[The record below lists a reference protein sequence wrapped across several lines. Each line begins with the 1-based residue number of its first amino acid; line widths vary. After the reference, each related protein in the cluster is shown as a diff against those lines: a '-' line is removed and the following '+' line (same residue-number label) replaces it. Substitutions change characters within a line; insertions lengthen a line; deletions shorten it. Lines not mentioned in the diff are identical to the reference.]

1 MTECEL
7 PNWDRIIE
15 RHANR
20 VFRVALRILGSVQD
34 AEDVSQDVFTE
45 AFQLHSAGPVQSWI
59 GLLVRLAT
67 LRSLDRLRR
76 KKSSVE
82 LHECDG
88 VSITEPFEE
97 AVAKELAHWLRK
109 AVPQLP
115 DQQATVF
122 IMFHYEQISR
132 EDISATLGIS
142 PESVST
148 ALYKARQHLG
158 SQLVTFNKGH
168 SK

>member
-1 MTECEL
+1 MTEL

-45 AFQLHSAGPVQSWI
+45 AFQLHNAGPVQSWI
-59 GLLVRLAT
+59 GMLVRLAT

-109 AVPQLP
+109 AVAQLP

-132 EDISATLGIS
+132 EDISATLDIS

-158 SQLVTFNKGH
+158 SQLVPFNQGH

>member
-1 MTECEL
+1 MTEL

-45 AFQLHSAGPVQSWI
+45 AFQLHNAGPVRSWI

-82 LHECDG
+82 LHDCDG
-88 VSITEPFEE
+88 LSMIEPFEE
-97 AVAKELAHWLRK
+97 AVAQELALWLRK
-109 AVPQLP
+109 AVARLP

-132 EDISATLGIS
+132 EEISAALDISL
-142 PESVST
+142 ESVST

-158 SQLVTFNKGH
+158 SQLVTFNQGH

>member
-1 MTECEL
+1 MAESVL
-7 PNWDRIIE
+7 LNWDKIIE
-15 RHANR
+15 RHAKR

-45 AFQLHSAGPVQSWI
+45 AFQLHKAGPIQSWI

-76 KKSSVE
+76 NRSSVE
-82 LHECDG
+82 LRECDG
-88 VSITEPFEE
+88 VSNSEPFEE
-97 AVAKELAHWLRK
+97 AVAKELAQWLRK
-109 AVPQLP
+109 AVAQLP

-122 IMFHYEQISR
+122 VMFHYEKFSR
-132 EDISATLGIS
+132 EEISATLDIS

-158 SQLVTFNKGH
+158 SQLVTFNQGY

>member
-1 MTECEL
+1 MTEL

-45 AFQLHSAGPVQSWI
+45 AFQLHRAGPIRSWI

-88 VSITEPFEE
+88 MSPLEPFEE
-97 AVAKELAHWLRK
+97 AVAQELALWLRK
-109 AVPQLP
+109 AVTQLP

-132 EDISATLGIS
+132 EDISATLDIS
-142 PESVST
+142 LESVST

-158 SQLVTFNKGH
+158 SQLVTFNQGH